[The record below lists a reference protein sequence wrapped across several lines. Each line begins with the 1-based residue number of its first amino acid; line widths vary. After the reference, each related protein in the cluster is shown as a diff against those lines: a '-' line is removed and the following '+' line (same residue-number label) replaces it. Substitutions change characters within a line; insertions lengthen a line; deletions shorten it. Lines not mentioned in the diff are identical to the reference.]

1 MSRRRSR
8 DLEIRK
14 PSLIKKVLTHKY
26 FIGNATMPGMK
37 LFSVLVQRTTQHVIS
52 LLFIFLRPSSSLHA
66 SGYDCGQGM
75 KVKGKGTAK
84 SWETPRSIVK
94 KKRKRVDRGG
104 GKSLESILRQPR
116 TTLLACLPAWS
127 TKQALLHCSPLRLLR
142 RKHGLSEVK

>member
-1 MSRRRSR
+1 
-8 DLEIRK
+8 
-14 PSLIKKVLTHKY
+14 
-26 FIGNATMPGMK
+26 MPGMK

-94 KKRKRVDRGG
+94 KEKE
-104 GKSLESILRQPR
+104 KSGPR
-116 TTLLACLPAWS
+116 WREKFGINFAATTDDAARLLACM
-127 TKQALLHCSPLRLLR
+127 
-142 RKHGLSEVK
+142 VD